1 MKGRTPTKEEKA
13 WLDAI
18 CQIGCIV
25 CLNEFNIYTPCM
37 PHHMDGKTKPGA
49 HFKTIGLCDG
59 HHQNGGPGVAFHAT
73 GKKTWEARYGTQKAL
88 LEQTKMLINEK
99 G

>member
-1 MKGRTPTKEEKA
+1 MRGRPPNKEEKA

-25 CLNEFNIYTPCM
+25 CLNEFGIYTPCM
-37 PHHMDGKTKPGA
+37 PHHIAGKTKPGA
-49 HFKTIGLCDG
+49 HKLTIGLCDG
-59 HHQNGGPGVAFHAT
+59 HHQNGGEGIAFHAT
-73 GKKTWEARYGTQKAL
+73 GKKTWENRYGTQQEL
-88 LEQTKMLINEK
+88 LEQTKKLVL